1 MNTTALITYWT
12 MDGASNDI
20 DRRFGSPVDILAL
33 VHGSST
39 ELGVEASSV
48 DVVPSQPNHPPLLV
62 KKAGQDE
69 WESLGEVA

>member
-1 MNTTALITYWT
+1 MNTTALITHWT

-20 DRRFGSPVDILAL
+20 DRRFGSPVDILAI

-48 DVVPSQPNHPPLLV
+48 DVVPSQNHPPLLV